1 MTAAR
6 GYTLVEMV
14 IALALTALLMAV
26 LGGALYGVGQGF
38 SKSTARA
45 DTVDRVFRISQS
57 LRKSLSQI
65 APVQLG
71 GAQRALDVANGSLSW
86 IAPLPDSVPLPGVYR
101 WTLTQARDKLE
112 LTLADLSGQAVFP
125 AKPLVEDLQQFR
137 VQLQRATNGDWVDGW
152 EVSELP
158 LRVRLHIRTA
168 TYGDWP
174 VITVYLG
181 GSL

>member
-1 MTAAR
+1 MTTAR

-45 DTVDRVFRISQS
+45 ETVDRVFRVSQS
-57 LRKSLSQI
+57 LRKSLSQV
-65 APVQLG
+65 APVRHG
-71 GAQRALDVANGSLSW
+71 GAQKSLDVANGTLSW

-101 WTLTQARDKLE
+101 WTLTAARGKLE

-137 VQLQRATNGDWVDGW
+137 VQLQRAATGDWVDGW
-152 EVSELP
+152 EDPELP
-158 LRVRLHIRTA
+158 LRVRLHIQTVA
-168 TYGDWP
+168 YGHWP
-174 VITVYLG
+174 VITVHLG
-181 GSL
+181 GAL